1 MRYGPG
7 RRRLV
12 VLTGLALAAAGCGGG
27 HHTATVESAPSIDN
41 LHVTVL
47 TPLIQGQTGVY
58 EFQADFF
65 DPDADL
71 DGGSCG
77 IDTSIGSAE
86 VPLVASASPSGT
98 VICQFA
104 TTVFGRVASGAFF
117 IVDRHGNVSNG
128 LGFTIPAE
136 RPRTG

>member
-1 MRYGPG
+1 MGYRPG
-7 RRRLV
+7 RRRLI

-27 HHTATVESAPSIDN
+27 HHTTTVESAPSIDN

-77 IDTSIGSAE
+77 IDSSIGSSE
-86 VPLVASASPSGT
+86 VRLDAVDAVSGT
-98 VICQFA
+98 VVCRFSTI
-104 TTVFGRVASGAFF
+104 VSGRVANGVFF
-117 IVDRHGNVSNG
+117 ITDRHGNVSNG